1 MLPNITGNRT
11 VAATWSELGHVFLWD
26 LSKQLTVVEE
36 CKSTET
42 FNKGRAP
49 PKHFYKFSGHKVE
62 GYAMDWSPMAQGFLA
77 TGDCNKNIHIWK
89 PEESFSWKVDSNPL
103 IGHTSS
109 VEDIQWSPTEPTVL
123 ASCSVDKSIRIFDI
137 RSKPSSACMITARE
151 AHSTDINVISWNRKD
166 STFLL
171 SGGDDGAIKTWDLRM
186 FAKVTKNATTTP
198 APIAMFRHHVQPVT
212 SIEWHPNDSTVFAA
226 SSDDNQITLWDL
238 AVEKDDEEE
247 EEEENEEMKASSS
260 HHGDDKSLG
269 GTSSKENSPQD
280 GRLNQLPPQLL
291 FIHQGQNEVKEV
303 HWHPQIDGL
312 LISTALSGFDIFRT
326 VSV

>member
-1 MLPNITGNRT
+1 M
-11 VAATWSELGHVFLWD
+11 EE
-26 LSKQLTVVEE
+26 SKL
-36 CKSTET
+36 TET
-42 FNKGRAP
+42 FNKARSP

-62 GYAMDWSPMAQGFLA
+62 GYAMDWSPIAHGFLA
-77 TGDCNKNIHIWK
+77 TGDCNKNIHIWR
-89 PEESFSWKVDSNPL
+89 PHDSFSWKVDPIPL

-137 RSKPSSACMITARE
+137 RSKPSSACMITARD
-151 AHSTDINVISWNRKD
+151 AHSSDINVISWNRKD

-186 FAKVTKNATTTP
+186 FAKVTKSMTGSPPPLAL
-198 APIAMFRHHVQPVT
+198 FKHHLQPVT
-212 SIEWHPNDSTVFAA
+212 SIEWHPSDSTVFAA

-238 AVEKDDEEE
+238 AVEKDDEEDDHIRPP
-247 EEEENEEMKASSS
+247 SSL
-260 HHGDDKSLG
+260 DDHKSLG
-269 GTSSKENSPQD
+269 GTSSKENTPTD
-280 GRLNQLPPQLL
+280 PRLNQLPPQLL
-291 FIHQGQNEVKEV
+291 FIHQGMNEVKEV